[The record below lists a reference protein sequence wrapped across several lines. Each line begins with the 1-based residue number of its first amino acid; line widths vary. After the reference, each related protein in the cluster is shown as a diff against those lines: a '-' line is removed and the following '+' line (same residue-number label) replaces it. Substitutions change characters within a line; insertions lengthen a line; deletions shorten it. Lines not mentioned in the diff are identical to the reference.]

1 MSNRCLLF
9 LLILSVSFGYNP
21 SPQKT
26 PYSAQINTP
35 VQKTN
40 CGTESSPFNAQS
52 PQEFHEPINSRTNR
66 DVEIPINYHVIYVAG
81 DSIFMNVTVD
91 NVLLIVDVIINNSSY
106 NGLADFNHDDSVDM
120 LDVVTMLNFI
130 LNGSENEIVAEG
142 RLYGKHVGEF
152 QGNEATGKDVELPFI
167 DFYPFDKTDKLIS
180 ERVVMN
186 LGALINKQQ

>member
-1 MSNRCLLF
+1 MIIWCKFIYSGELNGTNLKGNKLMSNRCLLF

-35 VQKTN
+35 VQKTD

-91 NVLLIVDVIINNSSY
+91 NVPYDHCTWDIRDNDNNTFLLYPGFGFDYPGHSY
-106 NGLADFNHDDSVDM
+106 SLGGVLPPIRRIYYKVYTQLFYSLAN
-120 LDVVTMLNFI
+120 T
-130 LNGSENEIVAEG
+130 AP
-142 RLYGKHVGEF
+142 
-152 QGNEATGKDVELPFI
+152 Q
-167 DFYPFDKTDKLIS
+167 FYFDPHSK
-180 ERVVMN
+180 
-186 LGALINKQQ
+186 

>member
-1 MSNRCLLF
+1 MIIWCKFIYSGELNGTNLKGNKLMSNRCLLF

-35 VQKTN
+35 VQKTD

-91 NVLLIVDVIINNSSY
+91 NEPYD
-106 NGLADFNHDDSVDM
+106 HCTSVSFYH
-120 LDVVTMLNFI
+120 LT
-130 LNGSENEIVAEG
+130 
-142 RLYGKHVGEF
+142 
-152 QGNEATGKDVELPFI
+152 LPTI
-167 DFYPFDKTDKLIS
+167 CS
-180 ERVVMN
+180 V
-186 LGALINKQQ
+186 